1 MTTYCDRTGVK
12 MEHMRLD
19 STVNPSIIHTDTPSQ
34 LDMED
39 GDSIDVF
46 QEQTGGGGGWL
57 HRE

>member
-1 MTTYCDRTGVK
+1 M
-12 MEHMRLD
+12 
-19 STVNPSIIHTDTPSQ
+19 IQITDTPSQ

-57 HRE
+57 HRD